1 MITGKPLELTSKK
14 FRKRRDSKQEKF
26 RIANLLSGKKSGKV
40 WKTHV
45 GATVVIIMNE

>member
-1 MITGKPLELTSKK
+1 MITGKLLDFTIERFS
-14 FRKRRDSKQEKF
+14 KRRDSKQEKF

-45 GATVVIIMNE
+45 GATVVI